1 MGSFGNVLS
10 GYNRSL
16 ALEINIK
23 CQRDQY
29 VWDSHTGFS
38 LPGWENFLT
47 VTTGLRRS
55 MIIRFSNNKE
65 LRIGSGLKL
74 NPAEPAL

>member
-1 MGSFGNVLS
+1 M
-10 GYNRSL
+10 
-16 ALEINIK
+16 
-23 CQRDQY
+23 
-29 VWDSHTGFS
+29 WDSHTGYW
-38 LPGWENFLT
+38 PGWENFLT